1 MTADEII
8 TKLVEALTEICEE
21 LPHNPD
27 PEASVHLIR
36 HRVDEAL
43 AAAEAYRV
51 EQSLYN
57 SKCPT
62 CGRPAIASMGNAK
75 DIHAFGAPKVLD
87 LTAVPETCVSGCAP
101 NDEAPCDVCDAP
113 KVEHAADCWAR
124 LCDVNNCQMH
134 PCTCG
139 AAKGDES

>member
-1 MTADEII
+1 MNVDEII
-8 TKLVEALTEICEE
+8 AKLVEALNSPFHYGSWEHTQ
-21 LPHNPD
+21 H
-27 PEASVHLIR
+27 VR
-36 HRVDEAL
+36 GAL
-43 AAAEAYRV
+43 AAAESYRV

-139 AAKGDES
+139 AAKGGG